1 MFHGKYGPRG
11 PSPRTV
17 RTLHYVAPMRAWT
30 VGIATWRWGAFAL
43 AFGLA
48 ASHPTTSAQASS
60 TPRRPIAL
68 APLAT
73 VTPQAEGQH
82 GEGKKGGNFKE
93 SAVYVDGQAK
103 GILRFSELPSSIK
116 PSALPE
122 IDGLDVAR
130 YYRLADYLE
139 AIGVD
144 LAKIREMQIYGSHDR
159 IAIITGDEIRTLR
172 AGLVFDFTQRTGGK
186 ARARWAQTHVLPH
199 HPMVDVIMNISIY
212 VDKAAP
218 TLAHGDMWLD
228 GKVVDDPVP
237 YVGDG
242 VPKGTR
248 VYADGKLDGWVRRKQ
263 LPSKLLAPH
272 SGEAHAKFSTD
283 AFAAW
288 LGADMRSV
296 KAVDFFDGDS
306 FLARVDGK
314 TWEKTKGEY
323 VFELPTRSHGQ
334 VRQLFPGDKGARVT
348 SIQVYVH
355 AAPPARQPDP
365 AALEQQGGSDD
376 PQNAGAGGG
385 SGDGSGG
392 NNGVTPAAQVV
403 NNGSATA
410 DDDQF

>member
-1 MFHGKYGPRG
+1 
-11 PSPRTV
+11 
-17 RTLHYVAPMRAWT
+17 MRAWT
-30 VGIATWRWGAFAL
+30 FGMATRWGALAL
-43 AFGLA
+43 ACGVV
-48 ASHPTTSAQASS
+48 ASQPSTSAQASS
-60 TPRRPIAL
+60 APRRPFVL

-82 GEGKKGGNFKE
+82 GAGKKGGNFKE
-93 SAVYVDGQAK
+93 SVVYVDGAAK
-103 GILRFSELPSSIK
+103 GILRYSELPSSIK
-116 PSALPE
+116 PSAMPE

-139 AIGVD
+139 AIGID
-144 LAKIREMQIYGSHDR
+144 LAKIREMQVYGSHDR
-159 IAIITGDEIRTLR
+159 IAIITGEEIRTLR
-172 AGLVFDFTQRTGGK
+172 AGLVFDFTQQTGGK

-212 VDKAAP
+212 VEKAAP

-228 GKVVDDPVP
+228 GKVVDDPIP

-283 AFAAW
+283 AFVAW
-288 LGADMRSV
+288 VGADTRNV
-296 KAVDFFDGDS
+296 KAIDFFDGDS

-314 TWEKTKGEY
+314 TWAKTKGEY

-334 VRQLFPGDKGARVT
+334 VRQYFPGDESARVT
-348 SIQVYVH
+348 SLQVYVRNT
-355 AAPPARQPDP
+355 PPARQPDS
-365 AALEQQGGSDD
+365 AAFEPQGGSDD
-376 PQNAGAGGG
+376 PQSGGGGAGN
-385 SGDGSGG
+385 GDGSGG
-392 NNGVTPAAQVV
+392 NNGVTGVAQGV